1 MTEALPVGAQAWFVA
16 GIFVLLALPVSIYEV
31 AMHLEYFSRPTLQI
45 RVIRILWMVPIYAL
59 DSWLALRFKARP
71 PACPPLQL
79 LPRGQPARVTLTVA
93 CSDSPHTV
101 TGPSA
106 ELLKIQSR
114 ACSAPRARRSSGVA
128 TGVRPGAAARQGTAL
143 YLDVIRE
150 CYEAY
155 VIYNFF
161 MYLVAYLEDEFGD
174 VDAYFSTKEDVAHLW
189 GLGYLVR
196 PWRMGEE
203 FFWECKKARRPAP
216 PRRQQARHTRPTG
229 AALECLPARRARKAT
244 TSSARRAT
252 HAASVSAVAGH
263 CTDGFRRAR
272 ARAGAHRLM
281 QTCPARHRWP
291 GASLTPRCRRQGVLS
306 YVILRPMMTATGFIA
321 QLCGVYGDGAL
332 RFDRVY
338 IYTVIV
344 SNFSQARRMIPYSY
358 PARRR
363 AVRRQGAGAVVL
375 CVDYVWGLARP
386 LSVCGGLRLAAA
398 RPMPVCL
405 AAGGPGAQMR
415 LRRACVGACAP
426 QVVRLASSRAY
437 QRARPH
443 AATPLDIPL
452 LQAPGA
458 EAWPARAVLGALL
471 PRPVLQGDRGGAGA
485 NPAHRQVP
493 VRQGGRV
500 LDLLAGRGHRHPRL
514 GQGHPDQGARACA
527 GIGLG

>member
-216 PRRQQARHTRPTG
+216 PRRQQARQTRPTG

-263 CTDGFRRAR
+263 GTDGFRRAR
-272 ARAGAHRLM
+272 ARVGAHRLM

-344 SNFSQARRMIPYSY
+344 SNFSQARRMIPYSS
-358 PARRR
+358 RRR

-375 CVDYVWGLARP
+375 CVTTCGVWQD
-386 LSVCGGLRLAAA
+386 LSPSAVVSVSLLRGQCPSA
-398 RPMPVCL
+398 L
-405 AAGGPGAQMR
+405 AAGGPAAQMR

-485 NPAHRQVP
+485 NPAHRQVS

-500 LDLLAGRGHRHPRL
+500 LDLLAGCGHRHPRL